1 MSKCK
6 KLAILILLSLKLYDS
21 EGQVLKDSVQNIS
34 EKINLP
40 EQTNLNIP
48 ENEKRQRNKTGI
60 TVLVS
65 CLFII
70 STTILLYNVRSK

>member
-1 MSKCK
+1 MIKGK
-6 KLAILILLSLKLYDS
+6 KLAILILLSIKLYDS
-21 EGQVLKDSVQNIS
+21 EGQVPQDSVQNLS
-34 EKINLP
+34 EKISIP
-40 EQTNLNIP
+40 VQKNLNIQQ
-48 ENEKRQRNKTGI
+48 NEKRQRNKTGL

>member
-1 MSKCK
+1 MGKCK
-6 KLAILILLSLKLYDS
+6 KFAILILLCLKLFNS
-21 EGQVLKDSVQNIS
+21 EGQVQQDSIQNLT
-34 EKINLP
+34 EKTNLP
-40 EQTNLNIP
+40 EQADLNILK
-48 ENEKRQRNKTGI
+48 NEKRQRNKTGL

>member
-1 MSKCK
+1 MKLWK
-6 KLAILILLSLKLYDS
+6 KLAVIIVLALQVTRSESQVLQDSIKTQTQQIEVINQPQLKL
-21 EGQVLKDSVQNIS
+21 
-34 EKINLP
+34 P
-40 EQTNLNIP
+40 E
-48 ENEKRQRNKTGI
+48 ENKRQRNKTGI